1 LASNVSYDN
10 ELVDKHP
17 HSFIGS
23 KYKHV
28 LREKAI
34 IRDTCKQS
42 KNGQTPPI
50 NSSQLVVTT
59 VYTSQRYQAVVGGR
73 LSSPR
78 RKQKWDGNYQTRLH
92 YQHLTYKPCVHKK
105 RATNDSTVVEQRG
118 FAFCSA
124 LTRLYYQ
131 LLTDIPC
138 VHKTPYHS
146 KIWMLAKKMYHV
158 YTKRRTTLK
167 FECMRKKCTMC
178 TQNAVPL

>member
-92 YQHLTYKPCVHKK
+92 YQHLTYKPCDTKSV
-105 RATNDSTVVEQRG
+105 QRTTQRLLNNEVLP
-118 FAFCSA
+118 FALRSQDFTISFW
-124 LTRLYYQ
+124 LT
-131 LLTDIPC
+131 
-138 VHKTPYHS
+138 
-146 KIWMLAKKMYHV
+146 YHV
-158 YTKRRTTLK
+158 YTKRRITLK
-167 FECMRKKCTMC
+167 FECLQKKCTMC